1 MKSRLES
8 CLDDNIEV
16 YSESFDD
23 ICLRDFLEEC
33 TSDELLKNRT
43 DSSSERGSEIHTY
56 SSYENCSKNHTE
68 FNSENYSGIDT
79 DSSSSKRLKD
89 VCCSERSVEDELF
102 MKKAIVRAKTAAK
115 HGEVP
120 VGAIIVQNGV
130 VISDGRNMRE
140 GKENALAHAEIIAI
154 ERACRKLGR
163 WRLHDCQLYV
173 TLEPCPMC
181 AGAIVNSRIERVV
194 FGAYDKKAGAYGSVF
209 NMSDFPLNH
218 FPKVEGGVL
227 EEKCASLLSVFFKEL
242 RQKKKEEKTKKE
254 NKSPR

>member
-16 YSESFDD
+16 HSESFADS
-23 ICLRDFLEEC
+23 CLRDCSEQC
-33 TSDELLKNRT
+33 TESDFEYYSGINT
-43 DSSSERGSEIHTY
+43 DSSSGS
-56 SSYENCSKNHTE
+56 C
-68 FNSENYSGIDT
+68 
-79 DSSSSKRLKD
+79 LKVD
-89 VCCSERSVEDELF
+89 CRSERSVEDELF

-120 VGAIIVQNGV
+120 VGAVIVQNGV

-227 EEKCASLLSVFFKEL
+227 EEKCASLLSDFFKEL
-242 RQKKKEEKTKKE
+242 RQKKKEEKAKKE
-254 NKSPR
+254 NESP

>member
-1 MKSRLES
+1 MKSHWEN
-8 CLDDNIEV
+8 CLDDNIEER
-16 YSESFDD
+16 SESFA
-23 ICLRDFLEEC
+23 
-33 TSDELLKNRT
+33 
-43 DSSSERGSEIHTY
+43 DSSSGKPLKTCCCFEK
-56 SSYENCSKNHTE
+56 NSKDE
-68 FNSENYSGIDT
+68 F
-79 DSSSSKRLKD
+79 
-89 VCCSERSVEDELF
+89 F

-120 VGAIIVQNGV
+120 VGAVIVQNGV
-130 VISDGRNMRE
+130 VIADGRNMRE

-218 FPKVEGGVL
+218 FPEVEGGIL
-227 EEKCASLLSVFFKEL
+227 EEKCASLLSDFFKEL
-242 RQKKKEEKTKKE
+242 RQKKKEEKSKKE
-254 NKSPR
+254 NESPQ